1 MRPRDFAYWFQGA
14 IEICDPGSL
23 GDQQVKKINEH
34 LDMVD
39 VCVKGMRNRR
49 GRALAS
55 VPHYGFCQALRAIIA
70 DQVTLSQGE
79 LATIKKLLN
88 AEFVHIDADTE
99 GDQDAMSH
107 LHGGDGNPRC

>member
-1 MRPRDFAYWFQGA
+1 MLVEPQ
-14 IEICDPGSL
+14 I
-23 GDQQVKKINEH
+23 VKIKEH

-49 GRALAS
+49 GRTLAS

-70 DQVTLSQGE
+70 GQVTLSQGE
-79 LATIKKLLN
+79 LTTVKKLLN